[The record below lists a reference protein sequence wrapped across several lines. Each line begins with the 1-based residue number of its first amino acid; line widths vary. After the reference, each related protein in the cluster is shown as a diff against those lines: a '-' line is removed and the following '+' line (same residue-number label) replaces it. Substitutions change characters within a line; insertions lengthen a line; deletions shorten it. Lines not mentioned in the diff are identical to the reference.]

1 MHFFIMNHKK
11 DTCMLHV
18 YFPALVLHNSPHPN
32 PLYPPSVPLPLLQ
45 LPLISKSFSIFTPL
59 SFL

>member
-32 PLYPPSVPLPLLQ
+32 PLYPPSVPLPPSSTAPYL
-45 LPLISKSFSIFTPL
+45 
-59 SFL
+59 